1 MFRSLIIAAVV
12 AFATQIGVCG
22 VVPYKGDLRP
32 EMFEAYQA
40 LEKFSVTDSRAS
52 LGQVRILLEKSSTS
66 SKSVQAWAMVSYA
79 AVLLEH
85 DSVNRA
91 EEILLDSTVVNWDKV
106 DSWLRNYHS
115 LNLATLKK
123 YQGDYQK
130 ANELLNLIRDESK
143 SLLNLKVLQQLGENL
158 RYQGKLDRS
167 LVVWYEAM
175 TIGEH
180 LKDSAEI
187 VDCYSGRGIVRLLQN
202 ELDKAELDFRV
213 FKVYNIKINNKKK
226 QALAQSLLS
235 LVDYQKGDYE
245 RSIERSLESYNTRL
259 EIGDVKGQGESLNNL
274 ALGYMALKNWNQAL
288 RYLEEAVQLKAR
300 ANDLTQM
307 TVILNN
313 TGHCYKNLGN
323 IDAAL
328 HFFQLALEK
337 GKIYGQMGDVI
348 VSYNNLVS
356 LFESQDKYDQA
367 FKFQTELVELKDSL
381 AEVEKLETIRE
392 LEVKYESDKKDQEIT
407 MLQQQQVI
415 ITNRWL
421 TLALGLFLAIIIG
434 TLIFDNQKRNHR
446 QQQDLISAEDE
457 LQKAELKIMSDLLKH
472 NQQKLSLY
480 TENLIRKNEL
490 VNQLEDKLRNAVE
503 ESDGD
508 AKKEVKVNFSSV
520 RILTEQDWEEFKQL
534 FDNVHHGLRERLLS
548 EYASL
553 TLAEQRLF
561 LLMKL
566 SMSTKEIANI
576 LGVSPD
582 SVKKSRYRLKKK
594 LNLIGDV
601 SLQEFIDG
609 F

>member
-1 MFRSLIIAAVV
+1 MFRSLIIAAVI

-22 VVPYKGDLRP
+22 IVPYNGDLRP
-32 EMFEAYQA
+32 EMLEAYRA
-40 LEKFSVTDSRAS
+40 LEKSSVTDSRAS
-52 LGQVRILLEKSSTS
+52 LGQVRTLFKKSNSS

-91 EEILLDSTVVNWDKV
+91 EELLLDSTLVNWNNV
-106 DSWLRNYHS
+106 DSWLQNYHS
-115 LNLATLKK
+115 LNLATLKN
-123 YQGDYQK
+123 YQGDYKK
-130 ANELLNLIRDESK
+130 ANELLNLIRDESR
-143 SLLNLKVLQQLGENL
+143 SRLNLKVLQQIGESL
-158 RYQGKLDRS
+158 RYQGKLDQS
-167 LVVWYEAM
+167 LMVWYEA
-175 TIGEH
+175 IKVGEH
-180 LKDSAEI
+180 LKDSTEI
-187 VDCYSGRGIVRLLQN
+187 IDCFCGRGIVRLLQN
-202 ELDKAELDFRV
+202 ELDKAESDFRA
-213 FKVYNIKINNKKK
+213 FKGYNIKINNMKKK
-226 QALAQSLLS
+226 ALAQSLLS

-259 EIGDVKGQGESLNNL
+259 DIGDVKGQGESLNNL
-274 ALGYMALKNWNQAL
+274 ALGYMGLKNWNQAL
-288 RYLEEAVQLKAR
+288 RYLEEAVQLKTR

-313 TGHCYKNLGN
+313 IGQCHKKLGN

-337 GKIYGQMGDVI
+337 GKKNGQMGDVI
-348 VSYNNLVS
+348 VSYNNLVK
-356 LFESQDKYDQA
+356 LFESRDKYDQA
-367 FKFQTELVELKDSL
+367 FKVQTELVELKDSL
-381 AEVEKLETIRE
+381 AEVERLEAIHE

-434 TLIFDNQKRNHR
+434 ALVYDNQKRNHR
-446 QQQDLISAEDE
+446 QQQELISAEDE

-490 VNQLEDKLRNAVE
+490 VNQLEDKLKNAVDDI
-503 ESDGD
+503 DGNT
-508 AKKEVKVNFSSV
+508 KEEVKVNFSRV

-534 FDNVHHGLRERLLS
+534 FDNVHNGLREKLLS
-548 EYASL
+548 EHVGL

-566 SMSTKEIANI
+566 TMSTKEIANI

-601 SLQEFIDG
+601 SLQEFIDR